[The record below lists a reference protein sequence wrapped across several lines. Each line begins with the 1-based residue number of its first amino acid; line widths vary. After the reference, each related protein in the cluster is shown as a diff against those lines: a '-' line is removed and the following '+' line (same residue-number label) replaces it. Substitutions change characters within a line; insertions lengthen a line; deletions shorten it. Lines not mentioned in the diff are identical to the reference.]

1 MKFATKVIHAGVEPD
16 PTTGAIMPP
25 IYQTSTYK
33 QDGVGNHKGFEYA
46 RSKNPTRLALEACIA
61 SLENA
66 KYGACF
72 SSGMAAIDTLL
83 KLCSPGDEVITSA
96 DLYGGTYRL
105 FETLYANKGIKF
117 HYVADIDAEKV
128 KPILNIKTKL
138 DCIETP
144 SNPLLKVTDIKAIAE
159 VLKDHS
165 AIFAVDNTFATPYL
179 QKPLDLGVDV
189 VMHSATKYLC
199 GHSDVIMGALATYD
213 EQVAKEIF
221 HIQNSCGAISGP
233 QDCFLALRGIKTLHL
248 RMQRHCENAQKIAEY
263 LAVHQMVDQTF
274 FPGLEN
280 SASHETAKS
289 QMSGFGVMGSF
300 SLKDN
305 STEAARSILEN
316 VKVFT
321 LAESLGGVESLI
333 GNPASMSH
341 ASIPENLRKQIGISD
356 SLIRISVGK
365 RRTDLRR
372 RFSLAFITIR
382 NMYF

>member
-1 MKFATKVIHAGVEPD
+1 MKFATKTIHSGVEAD

-33 QDGVGNHKGFEYA
+33 QEGAGNHKGFEYA
-46 RSKNPTRLALEACIA
+46 RGKNPTRLNLEACIA

-72 SSGMAAIDTLL
+72 ASGMAAIDTLL

-105 FETLYANKGIKF
+105 FETLYAERGIKF
-117 HYVADIDAEKV
+117 HYVSEIDSDKV
-128 KPILNIKTKL
+128 KPLLNSKTKL
-138 DCIETP
+138 VWVETP
-144 SNPLLKVTDIKAIAE
+144 SNPLLKITDIKAIAE
-159 VLKDHS
+159 ILRDHS

-179 QKPLDLGVDV
+179 QKPLDLGADV

-199 GHSDVIMGALATYD
+199 GHSDVIMGALAMND
-213 EQVAKEIF
+213 EGFAKEIY

-248 RMQRHCENAQKIAEY
+248 RMQRHCENAKTIAEY
-263 LAVHQMVDQTF
+263 LSGHKKIDRTF

-280 SASHETAKS
+280 SKYHFVARS
-289 QMSGFGVMGSF
+289 QMADFGGMVSF
-300 SLKDN
+300 CLKNNSL
-305 STEAARSILEN
+305 SAAHGVLE
-316 VKVFT
+316 KLRLFT

-333 GNPASMSH
+333 GHPASMSH
-341 ASIPENLRKQIGISD
+341 ASIPQILRKKMGISD
-356 SLIRISVGK
+356 SLIRISVGVEDVE
-365 RRTDLRR
+365 DLLLD
-372 RFSLAFITIR
+372 LAIALD
-382 NMYF
+382 